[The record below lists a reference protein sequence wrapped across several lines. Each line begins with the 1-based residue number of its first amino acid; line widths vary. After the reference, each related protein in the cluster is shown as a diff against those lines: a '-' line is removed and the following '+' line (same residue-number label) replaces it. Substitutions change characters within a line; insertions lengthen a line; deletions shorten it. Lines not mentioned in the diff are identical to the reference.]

1 MPAAP
6 RTVRHEARLRPDQ
19 KERIEQ
25 AARIEGLSLID
36 FIVQAAD
43 EAAGRVVAL
52 HSSWTL
58 QEQDHDVFVKAMFNP
73 PEPVPAEMVEAK
85 PITTSWE

>member
-1 MPAAP
+1 MAAAP

-36 FIVQAAD
+36 FIVQTAD
-43 EAAGRVVAL
+43 EAASRIVEL

-58 QEQDHDVFVKAMFNP
+58 QERDRDGFVKALFNP
-73 PEPVPAEMVEAK
+73 PEPIAGETAEPR
-85 PITTSWE
+85 PISTPWE

>member
-36 FIVQAAD
+36 FIVQTAD
-43 EAAGRVVAL
+43 EAASRIVEL

-58 QEQDHDVFVKAMFNP
+58 QERDRDVFVKALFNP
-73 PEPVPAEMVEAK
+73 PQPIAAEPAEAQRVSA
-85 PITTSWE
+85 PWE